1 MGRSNFLSSLILEE
15 LKMFKDIKMGA
26 VTVDK
31 IIAVAEGLKGFRK
44 HRLGVVKALA
54 GKYAKAG
61 EKIKAEG
68 SSSAELVRQIRS
80 QV

>member
-1 MGRSNFLSSLILEE
+1 
-15 LKMFKDIKMGA
+15 MFKDIKMGG

-44 HRLGVVKALA
+44 NRLGIVKALA
-54 GKYAKAG
+54 GKYAEAG
-61 EKIKAEG
+61 EKIKMEG
-68 SSSAELVRQIRS
+68 SSSTELVRQIRS

>member
-1 MGRSNFLSSLILEE
+1 
-15 LKMFKDIKMGA
+15 MFKDNKMGA

-31 IIAVAEGLKGFRK
+31 IIAAAEGLKGFRK
-44 HRLGVVKALA
+44 HRLGVVKAL
-54 GKYAKAG
+54 AG